1 MRKCPY
7 CPFYSFRA
15 SEEEMALYLDALR
28 AEFALWKDLC
38 GRLPIVNT
46 LYLGGGTPTVL
57 PPHLWERLIGLLDGA
72 LDFVPCLEVT
82 VEANPDS
89 LSPDHLRIFKEWRI
103 NRLSVGVQS
112 FDDHELSWLARSYD
126 RHQAIEAV
134 ERSVSAGFAV
144 SVDLLFGLYG
154 QTLRKWHKSVALTLA
169 LGVSH
174 LSTYQL
180 TLEPGTPWGSSQ
192 PEGLPNGYPFYRW
205 AQWYLEKKGFMQYE
219 IASFSLPGKWCHH
232 NLAYWHGGNVLGLGA
247 GAWSYLEG
255 LRFGNVNS
263 YSRYMESI
271 AERAL
276 PVAFWERLDG
286 EKRAREAAV
295 LALRTRW
302 GISIESFIRKYGL
315 SYTKKILDSMD
326 NFPEE
331 CLVVGRGRIALS
343 KKGRR
348 VANALWA
355 DII

>member
-1 MRKCPY
+1 M
-7 CPFYSFRA
+7 
-15 SEEEMALYLDALR
+15 
-28 AEFALWKDLC
+28 
-38 GRLPIVNT
+38 
-46 LYLGGGTPTVL
+46 
-57 PPHLWERLIGLLDGA
+57 
-72 LDFVPCLEVT
+72 
-82 VEANPDS
+82 
-89 LSPDHLRIFKEWRI
+89 
-103 NRLSVGVQS
+103 
-112 FDDHELSWLARSYD
+112 
-126 RHQAIEAV
+126 
-134 ERSVSAGFAV
+134 
-144 SVDLLFGLYG
+144 
-154 QTLRKWHKSVALTLA
+154 
-169 LGVSH
+169 
-174 LSTYQL
+174 
-180 TLEPGTPWGSSQ
+180 
-192 PEGLPNGYPFYRW
+192 
-205 AQWYLEKKGFMQYE
+205 
-219 IASFSLPGKWCHH
+219 
-232 NLAYWHGGNVLGLGA
+232 GLGA

>member
-1 MRKCPY
+1 VRKCPY
-7 CPFYSFRA
+7 CSFYSFRA
-15 SEEEMALYLDALR
+15 SEEEMALYLDALE
-28 AEFALWKDLC
+28 AELALWKDLC
-38 GRLPIVNT
+38 GRLPGVNT

-57 PPHLWERLIGLLDGA
+57 PPRLWERLMGLLDGA
-72 LDFVPCLEVT
+72 LDFGPCLEAT
-82 VEANPDS
+82 VEANPGS
-89 LSPDHLRIFKEWRI
+89 LSPDHLYIFKEWRI

-112 FDDHELSWLARSYD
+112 FDDHELSWLARPYD
-126 RHQAIEAV
+126 RHQAIEAI

-154 QTLRKWHKSVALTLA
+154 QTLRKWHESVALALA

-180 TLEPGTPWGSSQ
+180 TLEPGTPWGSSP
-192 PEGLPNGYPFYRW
+192 PEGLPDGYPFYRW
-205 AQWYLEKKGFMQYE
+205 AQWYLEKKGFIQYE
-219 IASFSLPGKWCHH
+219 IASFSLPGKWCCH

-255 LRFGNVNS
+255 LRFSNVNS
-263 YSRYMESI
+263 YSSYMDSI
-271 AERAL
+271 AKRAL
-276 PVAFWERLDG
+276 PIAFRERLDD

-295 LALRTRW
+295 LALRTCW
-302 GISIESFIRKYGL
+302 GISTRNFVRRYGL
-315 SYTKKILDSMD
+315 DYTNKILGLIG

-331 CLVVGRGRIALS
+331 CLVVRKGRVALS